1 MREIKNNGLVLFLTA
16 VILILS
22 WMNIS
27 ATRNLEHRINNMHG
41 EFASLRSQVSH
52 EVGQISGTVQHMRE
66 AERWWNIRDVEFLA
80 TWADEG
86 LVRLEW
92 QLREYSAGSQVTL
105 NYRKRGEDTFT
116 TIAAES
122 ESEGYFYADFMAE
135 ITHEPSFEIYITSP
149 SKRDSV
155 SEKMVGFESDQ
166 YQAYEYYISVKE
178 DGKLRSSDVLSLNL
192 DTLSRRLY
200 NPLYIGVHLND
211 EIYISLNEDTFGF
224 KESKYQVEQ
233 AFAEVRKGDAVIQRE
248 RLILNDDMIESG
260 GQYYPEDIFY
270 EARFDPASDY
280 DDLYLIVNYND
291 DMKFELKIDLNV
303 IGLQYNY

>member
-1 MREIKNNGLVLFLTA
+1 MREIKNNVVVFLTA

-66 AERWWNIRDVEFLA
+66 AERWWNIRDVEFLE
-80 TWADEG
+80 TGADEG

-116 TIAAES
+116 TIAAET
-122 ESEGYFYADFMAE
+122 ESEGYYYADFMAE
-135 ITHEPSFEIYITSP
+135 ITHEPSFEIYITS
-149 SKRDSV
+149 SSERDTV
-155 SEKMVGFESDQ
+155 SEKKVGFESDKT
-166 YQAYEYYISVKE
+166 YEYYISVKE

-192 DTLSRRLY
+192 NTMSRRLY
-200 NPLYIGVHLND
+200 NPLFIGVHLND
-211 EIYISLNEDTFGF
+211 EIYISLNEDTFAF

-233 AFAEVRKGDAVIQRE
+233 AFAEVRKGDTVIQRE
-248 RLILNDDMIESG
+248 RLILNDDMIESD

-280 DDLYLIVNYND
+280 DDLYLVINYND
-291 DMKFELKIDLNV
+291 DMKFEIKIDLNV
-303 IGLQYNY
+303 IGLQYNF